1 MVKSRENLIGAYAFL
16 AGVLIA
22 VILGFVNNRPASTYI
37 RTTFYTTLVAIGFL
51 VGALNARD
59 KDVSTFLLASVSLII
74 VGGLGN
80 NTLIFLESISP
91 VIAILKNILT
101 ALLVLFIP
109 ATIIV
114 VIKTVFSI
122 AKV

>member
-16 AGVLIA
+16 AGVILA
-22 VILGFVNNRPASTYI
+22 VILGLFDKALSGMYTI
-37 RTTFYTTLVAIGFL
+37 IYTTLVILGLIVGFL
-51 VGALNARD
+51 NTGD
-59 KDVSTFLLASVSLII
+59 KDTKTFLLASVSLII

-80 NTLIFLESISP
+80 NTLIFMSNLSP
-91 VIAILKNILT
+91 VLATLKNISS

-122 AKV
+122 AKI

>member
-16 AGVLIA
+16 AGVILA
-22 VILGFVNNRPASTYI
+22 VILGLFDKTLSSI
-37 RTTFYTTLVAIGFL
+37 YTIIYTILVILGLIVGFL
-51 VGALNARD
+51 NTGD
-59 KDVSTFLLASVSLII
+59 KDTKTFLLASVSLII

-80 NTLIFLESISP
+80 NTLIFMSNLSP
-91 VIAILKNILT
+91 VLATLKNILS

-114 VIKTVFSI
+114 VIKTMFSI
-122 AKV
+122 ARV

>member
-16 AGVLIA
+16 AGVILA
-22 VILGFVNNRPASTYI
+22 VILGLFDKALSGMYTI
-37 RTTFYTTLVAIGFL
+37 IYTTLVILGLIVGFL
-51 VGALNARD
+51 NTGD
-59 KDVSTFLLASVSLII
+59 KDTKTFLFASVSLII

-80 NTLIFLESISP
+80 NTLIFMSNLSP
-91 VIAILKNILT
+91 VLATLKNISS